1 MLARILLPGTAYR
14 PPCLASERARG
25 YPVPMRVAI
34 IGATG
39 NVGTALLRR
48 IRQEQRERG
57 ADLQV
62 IGIARRL
69 PDASAEPYDGA
80 TWHSIDVASATARAR
95 LAGVLADCDAVVHL
109 AWVLQPNH
117 NEPFMRRINVDG
129 TANVLAAAAEAAV
142 KQVVCASSLGAYSP
156 GPKDPPVEES
166 WPARGIRSSHYSR
179 WKGQQEA
186 LLDEFERDHPYIPV
200 ARLRPGLI
208 FQTDAGSQIGRYFL
222 GPLIPK
228 FVLNR
233 LWLPLLPVP
242 AQFKFQVVHADD
254 IADAYWRVVDQ
265 HASGA
270 FNVAAD
276 PVFTPELL
284 AGMLG
289 ARRILHVP
297 VGLVRAVVGISWV
310 LRLQASDP
318 GWIDMAANVPVM
330 STARVR
336 EELGWTPR
344 YNSLEALQAVLDG
357 LSEGDGVEA
366 SPTLR
371 PR

>member
-1 MLARILLPGTAYR
+1 
-14 PPCLASERARG
+14 
-25 YPVPMRVAI
+25 MRVAI
-34 IGATG
+34 VGATG

-48 IRQEQRERG
+48 IRQAQHERG
-57 ADLQV
+57 DLQTDLQA

-80 TWHSIDVASATARAR
+80 AWHSIDVASVTAPAR
-95 LAGVLADCDAVVHL
+95 LAGVLAGCDAVVHL
-109 AWVLQPNH
+109 AWVLQPNR

-129 TANVLAAAAEAAV
+129 TANVLAAAAEAGV
-142 KQVVCASSLGAYSP
+142 KQVVCASSVGAYSP

-166 WPARGIRSSHYSR
+166 WPARGIASSHYSR
-179 WKGQQEA
+179 WKGEQEA
-186 LLDEFERDHPYIPV
+186 LLDEFIREHPDIAV

-222 GPLIPK
+222 GPRLAASPLGRI
-228 FVLNR
+228 LNR
-233 LWLPLLPVP
+233 LRLPLLPVP

-254 IADAYWRVVDQ
+254 IADAYWKVVDQ
-265 HASGA
+265 RASGA

-289 ARRILHVP
+289 ARRILNVP
-297 VGLVRAVVGISWV
+297 VGLVRAAVGCTWA
-310 LRLQASDP
+310 LRLQATDP

-344 YNSLEALQAVLDG
+344 YNSLEAFQAVLDG
-357 LSEGDGVEA
+357 LSEGDGVQA
-366 SPTLR
+366 SPTLQ

>member
-1 MLARILLPGTAYR
+1 
-14 PPCLASERARG
+14 
-25 YPVPMRVAI
+25 MRVAI

-48 IRQEQRERG
+48 LRQEQRERG
-57 ADLQV
+57 GELQV

-80 TWHSIDVASATARAR
+80 AWHSIDVASATARTR
-95 LAGVLADCDAVVHL
+95 LAAVLAGCDAVVHL

-129 TANVLAAAAEAAV
+129 TANVLAAAAEAGV

-156 GPKDPPVEES
+156 GPKEPPVAES
-166 WPARGIRSSHYSR
+166 WPARGIVSSHYSR
-179 WKGQQEA
+179 WKGEQEA
-186 LLDEFERDHPYIPV
+186 LLDWFARDHPHIPV

-222 GPLIPK
+222 GPLIPRP
-228 FVLNR
+228 VLR
-233 LWLPLLPVP
+233 LVLKRLRLPLLPVP

-254 IADAYWRVVDQ
+254 IADAYWRVLDQ
-265 HASGA
+265 RASGA

-289 ARRILHVP
+289 ARRILNVP
-297 VGLVRAVVGISWV
+297 VGLVRAVVGLSWG

-344 YNSLEALQAVLDG
+344 YNSLEAMQAVLDG
-357 LSEGDGVEA
+357 LSEGGGVKA
-366 SPTLR
+366 SPTLQ
-371 PR
+371 PRQD

>member
-1 MLARILLPGTAYR
+1 
-14 PPCLASERARG
+14 
-25 YPVPMRVAI
+25 MRVAI
-34 IGATG
+34 VGATG

-48 IRQEQRERG
+48 LKQAQRERG
-57 ADLQV
+57 DDLQAV
-62 IGIARRL
+62 GIARRL
-69 PDASAEPYDGA
+69 PDSSTEPYDGVA
-80 TWHSIDVASATARAR
+80 WHSIDIASDSARGR
-95 LAGVLADCDAVVHL
+95 LAEAFRECDAVVHL

-129 TANVLAAAAEAAV
+129 TANALAAAADAGV
-142 KQVVCASSLGAYSP
+142 RHFVCASSLGAYSP
-156 GPKDPPVEES
+156 GPKDPPVDES
-166 WPARGIRSSHYSR
+166 WPARGIASSHYSR
-179 WKGQQEA
+179 WKGEQEE
-186 LLDEFERDHPYIPV
+186 LLDAFEQEHPYIPV
-200 ARLRPGLI
+200 ARVRPGLI

-222 GPLIPK
+222 GPFIPK
-228 FVLNR
+228 FILNKLR
-233 LWLPLLPVP
+233 LPLLPVP

-265 HASGA
+265 RASGA

-289 ARRILHVP
+289 ARRVLDVP
-297 VGLVRAVVGISWV
+297 VGLVRAAVGISWV
-310 LRLQASDP
+310 LRLQATDP
-318 GWIDMAANVPVM
+318 GWIDMAANVPIM

-336 EELGWTPR
+336 EELGWEPK

-357 LSEGDGVEA
+357 LSEGDGIEA